1 MEPISERDLP
11 REPEVDRR
19 LGRVV
24 LLALTVSV
32 VVVVA
37 LVVWLR

>member
-1 MEPISERDLP
+1 MEPITDQDLP
-11 REPEVDRR
+11 REREVDRR

-24 LLALTVSV
+24 GLALAVSV
-32 VVVVA
+32 VVVVV

>member
-1 MEPISERDLP
+1 MEPTSKMDLP
-11 REPEVDRR
+11 REGEVDRR

-24 LLALTVSV
+24 LLSLAVSV
-32 VVVVA
+32 VVVVV

>member
-1 MEPISERDLP
+1 MKPISEQDLP
-11 REPEVDRR
+11 PEREVDRR

-24 LLALTVSV
+24 LLALAVSV